1 MSKSME
7 GGKSGAIEGSKKR
20 NPYIMPTIRQLAY
33 LDELKTRLLL
43 MRERQAIFMEQTAKM
58 LNGISSV
65 NMVGNSV
72 LNEPAADQALP
83 LPEVNEDEA
92 EESKSNPNIKTLIQ
106 RFEDLCQTS
115 QKFTDL
121 PDVPEELVNV
131 DVRRILKGYEKL
143 IEEEN
148 IIQQSWLLLRN
159 STESCVRFTT
169 KEQPMEQPNPANLT
183 EIEEES
189 EVASKSSFQVI
200 VPQILTSSL
209 YPNVAKSEDSEDK
222 EGWKVFE
229 PKNDFKES
237 STAVTRELPEF

>member
-1 MSKSME
+1 
-7 GGKSGAIEGSKKR
+7 
-20 NPYIMPTIRQLAY
+20 MPTIRQLAY

-83 LPEVNEDEA
+83 LPEVNEVEA
-92 EESKSNPNIKTLIQ
+92 EESKSNPNIKKLIQ
-106 RFEDLCQTS
+106 QFEDLCQTS

-159 STESCVRFTT
+159 STESCVRFTNNSIS

-183 EIEEES
+183 EIEEVT

-237 STAVTRELPEF
+237 STARWGPFMRLMIRLLKPLHGSKKCSKK

>member
-115 QKFTDL
+115 QMF
-121 PDVPEELVNV
+121 P
-131 DVRRILKGYEKL
+131 
-143 IEEEN
+143 
-148 IIQQSWLLLRN
+148 
-159 STESCVRFTT
+159 
-169 KEQPMEQPNPANLT
+169 
-183 EIEEES
+183 
-189 EVASKSSFQVI
+189 KSSSTWMCVE
-200 VPQILTSSL
+200 SL
-209 YPNVAKSEDSEDK
+209 RATKS
-222 EGWKVFE
+222 
-229 PKNDFKES
+229 
-237 STAVTRELPEF
+237 